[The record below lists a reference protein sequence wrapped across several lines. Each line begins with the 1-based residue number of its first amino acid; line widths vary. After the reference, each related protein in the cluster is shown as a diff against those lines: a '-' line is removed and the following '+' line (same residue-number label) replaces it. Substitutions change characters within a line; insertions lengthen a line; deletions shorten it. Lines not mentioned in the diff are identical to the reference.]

1 MCGALCSPAC
11 GPCPLPPPPPG
22 GGVTVTWPMNNK
34 KSMGNH
40 RRRRKILVGY
50 TRVQVTVVWWRGTAI
65 PRGGRV
71 RNSSALVELSSYTV
85 LLLPFMNFPCF
96 ARLFRRGWGNLRPF
110 T

>member
-1 MCGALCSPAC
+1 MERFVDLLAALVHC
-11 GPCPLPPPPPG
+11 PPPP

-65 PRGGRV
+65 PRGGGV
-71 RNSSALVELSSYTV
+71 G
-85 LLLPFMNFPCF
+85 
-96 ARLFRRGWGNLRPF
+96 GW